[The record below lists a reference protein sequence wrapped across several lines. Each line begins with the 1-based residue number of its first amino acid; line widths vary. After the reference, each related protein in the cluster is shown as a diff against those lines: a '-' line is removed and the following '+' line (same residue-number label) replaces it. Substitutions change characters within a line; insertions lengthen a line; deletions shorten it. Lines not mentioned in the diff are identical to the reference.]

1 MFFSSIFFARANIRG
16 ICAAPAHKAHC
27 FLSRRGFSCTLMVI
41 KVATRCGKEP
51 NRHLGCTL
59 LQNQFY
65 FREVFRLINEKGGS
79 RCRISRMDDSRRCK
93 TEENKEKQGKKTDIR
108 HARWCSGIQTTLHLD
123 LQTKKTDKIIN
134 DAQWCSISNT
144 Y

>member
-1 MFFSSIFFARANIRG
+1 MTNTYCAFEEHCTVNTDNRNKAHA
-16 ICAAPAHKAHC
+16 ICTVESLLHWLIKTHC
-27 FLSRRGFSCTLMVI
+27 FLSREGFSDCTLMVI

-59 LQNQFY
+59 LQNQFN
-65 FREVFRLINEKGGS
+65 FREVFRFINEKGGS

-108 HARWCSGIQTTLHLD
+108 HAR
-123 LQTKKTDKIIN
+123 
-134 DAQWCSISNT
+134 
-144 Y
+144 

>member
-1 MFFSSIFFARANIRG
+1 MGAVLHWLIKRIVFYLG
-16 ICAAPAHKAHC
+16 
-27 FLSRRGFSCTLMVI
+27 GFSCTLMVI

-108 HARWCSGIQTTLHLD
+108 HAR
-123 LQTKKTDKIIN
+123 
-134 DAQWCSISNT
+134 
-144 Y
+144 